1 MESLLNFSVHV
12 CVPDSEQS
20 EDDLFQ
26 EKSCTEQ
33 FKGAQA
39 DDIVLKSL
47 FVSAP
52 IKSLI
57 HHCWQADKNIHYLIG
72 YVIHCCTKRKSNNNF
87 HMCSRGKK

>member
-26 EKSCTEQ
+26 EKSCIEQ

-47 FVSAP
+47 
-52 IKSLI
+52 KSLI
-57 HHCWQADKNIHYLIG
+57 HHCW
-72 YVIHCCTKRKSNNNF
+72 
-87 HMCSRGKK
+87 